1 MGLRIFGMLFSAVV
15 AFAMS
20 IIGNAIAN
28 YFLVLVRDKGL
39 PMSQAYTSLTPIG
52 VVVIFAIVGFYI
64 GTRLFRTMAEVAK
77 SLKRIP
83 SEDKIASTFGTLISL
98 IPAVLLWAVVLSL
111 RAPDSK
117 FDMGALIAILLLASV
132 FIIWLG
138 NVIALSMK
146 DEMKF
151 LIPGGKG
158 GSATSTAAAA
168 VQGAIPKLLDTNI
181 IIDGRIYD
189 ICRAGFLDGTLI
201 LPGFV
206 LEELH
211 HIADSADALR
221 RNRGRRGL
229 DILHQ
234 LQTEMEGSLRIVD
247 RYKVTFAP
255 GDGVDIKL
263 VKLAKSMGADIVTND
278 YNLNKVAKLHGVRV
292 LNINELANAVK
303 PVVLPGEEL
312 VVTIVREGKE
322 YNQGVGY
329 LDDGTMV
336 VVENGKKMLG
346 DTVTVTVSSVLQTVA
361 GKMIFAD
368 LKYEGQ
374 EESED
379 GNSSYSGRG
388 GRRKTP

>member
-1 MGLRIFGMLFSAVV
+1 MGLRIFGFMFSAVI
-15 AFAMS
+15 AFATS
-20 IIGNAIAN
+20 VIGHALAKFFLAVVENNA
-28 YFLVLVRDKGL
+28 KL
-39 PMSQAYTSLTPIG
+39 PLSPLYKTLTPVG
-52 VVVIFAIVGFYI
+52 VVFIFAIIGFYL
-64 GTRLFRTMAEVAK
+64 GTRLFRGMAEVAN

-83 SEDKIASTFGTLISL
+83 AEDKIASTFGTLISL
-98 IPAVLLWAVVLSL
+98 IPVVLVWAVTLTLVN
-111 RAPDSK
+111 PDH
-117 FDMGALIAILLLASV
+117 FPMLALVAVLLLASV

-151 LIPGGKG
+151 LLPGRPSGA
-158 GSATSTAAAA
+158 SAAAPA
-168 VQGAIPKLLDTNI
+168 AGATPKLLDTNV

-189 ICRAGFLDGTLI
+189 ICRAGFLEGSLI

-234 LQTEMEGSLRIVD
+234 LQTEMEGSLRILD

-263 VKLAKSMGADIVTND
+263 VKLAKAMGADIVTND

-346 DTVTVTVSSVLQTVA
+346 DTVAVTVSSVLQTVA

-368 LKYEGQ
+368 LKFEGQ
-374 EESED
+374 EDSDD
-379 GNSSYSGRG
+379 GSGSYSGRG
-388 GRRKTP
+388 GRRKTT

>member
-1 MGLRIFGMLFSAVV
+1 MGLRIFGFFFSIIMGFTSAL
-15 AFAMS
+15 
-20 IIGNAIAN
+20 IGNAVAQS
-28 YFLVLVRDKGL
+28 FLGFVKEKNITMSSGYTLFAQLGLV
-39 PMSQAYTSLTPIG
+39 I
-52 VVVIFAIVGFYI
+52 IFAIVGFYF

-77 SLKRIP
+77 GLKRIP
-83 SEDKIASTFGTLISL
+83 AEDKIASTFGTLISL
-98 IPAVLLWAVVLSL
+98 IPVVLLWAVTLTLVN
-111 RAPDSK
+111 ADK
-117 FDMGALIAILLLASV
+117 FPMSALIAILLLASV

-151 LIPGGKG
+151 LMPGRPANAP
-158 GSATSTAAAA
+158 ATSA
-168 VQGAIPKLLDTNI
+168 VTTGMIPKLLDTNVV
-181 IIDGRIYD
+181 IDGRIYD
-189 ICRAGFLDGTLI
+189 ICRAGFLDGALI
-201 LPGFV
+201 LPSFV

-234 LQTEMEGSLRIVD
+234 LQTEMEGSLRIVEKF
-247 RYKVTFAP
+247 KVTFAA

-263 VKLAKSMGADIVTND
+263 VKLAKSMSADIVTND

-368 LKYEGQ
+368 LKFEGQ
-374 EESED
+374 EETED
-379 GNSSYSGRG
+379 DNGSYSGRG